1 VDDEG
6 FMSAYVDANG
16 DFEVKD
22 VKPGR
27 YMVGVGIQAG
37 TGGRNVPSPIY
48 YPGVRTKE
56 QAAIIDLHP
65 AEKRTQ
71 VDFQLPIEDVLKPLG
86 QSTSKR

>member
-1 VDDEG
+1 
-6 FMSAYVDANG
+6 MSAYVDANG
-16 DFEVKD
+16 DFEVIG

-37 TGGRNVPSPIY
+37 TGGRDVPSPIY

-56 QAAIIDLHP
+56 QAAIIDLRP

-71 VDFQLPIEDVLKPLG
+71 VDFELPIEDVLKPVG
-86 QSTSKR
+86 QATSKR